1 MNLPLS
7 FVLNHPHLNLPLKR
21 NQAHVQEPSPKDIV
35 KVCHW
40 MEYHY
45 DMVVQGMPTK
55 EGNSKIIPME
65 EAVTR
70 KRKSGD
76 KQGYHGYD
84 LSGSRWP

>member
-35 KVCHW
+35 KVFHW

-45 DMVVQGMPTK
+45 DMVVQGMPAK
-55 EGNSKIIPME
+55 
-65 EAVTR
+65 
-70 KRKSGD
+70 
-76 KQGYHGYD
+76 
-84 LSGSRWP
+84 